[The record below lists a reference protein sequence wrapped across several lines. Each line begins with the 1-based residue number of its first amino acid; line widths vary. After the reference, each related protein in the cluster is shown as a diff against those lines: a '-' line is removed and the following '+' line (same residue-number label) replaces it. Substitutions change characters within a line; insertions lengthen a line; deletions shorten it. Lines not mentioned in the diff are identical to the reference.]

1 MAVTLQQLAYFV
13 ALADVGSF
21 IRAADAVGV
30 AQPTLSRQLR
40 SLERDLGAPL
50 VDRGARPGLSLTPA
64 GEAVLPLARRILA
77 DMDSARTAVAE
88 LIGLRA
94 GRVRVGATP
103 SLCIGVLADVLRA
116 FRARYPEVRLELVED
131 GSQPLVRGLGRGELD
146 LALVIVPAAG
156 LDPGL
161 SVTPLLRER
170 LSVASAAPATDSGMQ
185 DGPDAG
191 SSAGRRSPDA
201 GRSGRRARDRPEGE
215 HPGAG
220 RRPMTVVELSRRP
233 LVVPREGYDLR
244 EATLRAYA
252 EAGVTPRFAVEG
264 GEMDAVLRLVEA
276 GVGVAVVPD
285 LVFAG
290 RPRLR
295 RRALTP
301 PLYRTVALARRSDLA
316 PTHAVQA
323 FGDTL
328 LGFLG
333 ELSAAG
339 GLPGDVQVLWRPA
352 EGCASHLYSSVGG
365 SEPSSSSSAPCAASA
380 SRTTRY
386 ATPPP

>member
-13 ALADVGSF
+13 AVADVGSF
-21 IRAADAVGV
+21 TRAADAVGV

-40 SLERDLGAPL
+40 VLERDLGAPL
-50 VDRGARPGLSLTPA
+50 VDRGSRDGLPLTPA

-88 LIGLRA
+88 LVGVRS

-103 SLCIGVLADVLRA
+103 SLCIGILADVLRA
-116 FRARYPEVRLELVED
+116 FCARYPDVRLELAEN
-131 GSQPLVRGLGRGELD
+131 GSQPLVRALARGELD

-170 LSVASAAPATDSGMQ
+170 LSVASTATSRAPAPT
-185 DGPDAG
+185 
-191 SSAGRRSPDA
+191 
-201 GRSGRRARDRPEGE
+201 
-215 HPGAG
+215 G
-220 RRPMTVVELSRRP
+220 RRPMSVAELARQP

-244 EATLRAYA
+244 EVTLRACA

-276 GVGVAVVPD
+276 GAGVAVVPD

-295 RRALTP
+295 RTALTP
-301 PLYRTVALARRSDLA
+301 PLYRTVALARRSDLT

-323 FGDTL
+323 FCDTL

-333 ELSAAG
+333 ELSAG
-339 GLPGDVQVLWRPA
+339 RGLPGDVQVLWRPA
-352 EGCASHLYSSVGG
+352 EG
-365 SEPSSSSSAPCAASA
+365 
-380 SRTTRY
+380 
-386 ATPPP
+386 

>member
-1 MAVTLQQLAYFV
+1 MTLQQLAYFV
-13 ALADVGSF
+13 AVADVGSF
-21 IRAADAVGV
+21 TRAADAVGV

-40 SLERDLGAPL
+40 VLERDLGAPL
-50 VDRGARPGLSLTPA
+50 VDRGARDGLQLTPA
-64 GEAVLPLARRILA
+64 GHAVLPLARRILA
-77 DMDSARTAVAE
+77 DMDSARMAVAE
-88 LIGLRA
+88 LIGVRS

-116 FRARYPEVRLELVED
+116 FCARYPDVRVELVED
-131 GSQPLVRGLGRGELD
+131 GSQPLERTLARGGLD

-170 LSVASAAPATDSGMQ
+170 LSVASAA
-185 DGPDAG
+185 GPD
-191 SSAGRRSPDA
+191 RR
-201 GRSGRRARDRPEGE
+201 
-215 HPGAG
+215 AG
-220 RRPMTVVELSRRP
+220 RRPMTVAELARRP

-244 EATLRAYA
+244 EVTLRACA
-252 EAGVTPRFAVEG
+252 AAGVIPRFAVEG

-276 GVGVAVVPD
+276 GAGVAVVPD

-295 RRALTP
+295 RTALTP

-323 FGDTL
+323 FCDTL
-328 LGFLG
+328 LGTLG
-333 ELSAAG
+333 ELAG
-339 GLPGDVQVLWRPA
+339 GDGLPGDVQVLWRP
-352 EGCASHLYSSVGG
+352 
-365 SEPSSSSSAPCAASA
+365 
-380 SRTTRY
+380 
-386 ATPPP
+386 